1 MDYQDR
7 TLKCVECGNEFLFT
21 AGEQIFY
28 RDMGLTHDPKRC
40 RPCKVQK
47 KSNFNSA
54 PAGQRTIRTETEVTC
69 ANCGTRTLVPFKPT
83 QGRPVLCGPCL
94 QAKRSASA

>member
-1 MDYQDR
+1 MDFQDR
-7 TLKCVECGNEFLFT
+7 SLKCVECGNEFVFT

-40 RPCKVQK
+40 RSCKAQK

-54 PAGQRTIRTETEVTC
+54 PVQRTNRIETEVTC
-69 ANCGTRTLVPFKPT
+69 AQCGKRTLVPFKPT
-83 QGRPVLCGPCL
+83 QGRPVLCGACL